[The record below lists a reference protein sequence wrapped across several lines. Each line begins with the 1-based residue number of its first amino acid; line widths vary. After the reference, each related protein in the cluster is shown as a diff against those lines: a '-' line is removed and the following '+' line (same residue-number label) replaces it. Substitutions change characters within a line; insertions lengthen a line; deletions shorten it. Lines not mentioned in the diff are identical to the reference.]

1 MSFPLDN
8 SDDMFNDAFSQKY
21 SQQNNISE
29 KNEINLNPDDD
40 SYLLKE
46 FLLNSDLR
54 HNNLLRKLDFGISKT
69 TYGPYECTIQFGARY
84 FLSIIRDYYIKLNC
98 DRINFIIMDK
108 MIYIYSHMDSL
119 IEIITKI
126 NTHYISHDKVKILE
140 GFDKEFKANFNV
152 LQLLKNLELHNF
164 SQKEN
169 IKISFKIF
177 KNVKNNKNR
186 KSYNN
191 ENNPFFENIAD
202 IIQFEKEFNFE
213 EEAIPGLLIV
223 EANNFSFSM
232 NCNFAPPE
240 LCDPP
245 NIPEYIINKFIF
257 YISVD
262 KISNFIKKVNL
273 QPIEI
278 FCNKY
283 ICNFKLNTLSEN
295 FLFFKNEDGAEFIEE
310 NSFNYF
316 KLFDPLIQNEALYKS
331 MLAFTLSKQEIDA
344 LKILDKNSALFY
356 FYADNKEK
364 YYFTKET
371 DEDRKITS
379 AVFLKYKDNK
389 SIIRNIEDCCLYEE
403 HWEDWLEYLS
413 SILPRDCINE
423 LRKLNENKGEKKLIS
438 NNKKSRNKKSRSEVR
453 NENNNNNVNQNI
465 QNINVI
471 DGDNQFQG
479 INLYINDKNNKV
491 GSIQINE
498 NNNKRASI
506 PELGRGKNYNNNNN
520 QKPVN
525 EEQNNNEN
533 LFNPFSYKI

>member
-1 MSFPLDN
+1 
-8 SDDMFNDAFSQKY
+8 
-21 SQQNNISE
+21 
-29 KNEINLNPDDD
+29 
-40 SYLLKE
+40 
-46 FLLNSDLR
+46 
-54 HNNLLRKLDFGISKT
+54 
-69 TYGPYECTIQFGARY
+69 
-84 FLSIIRDYYIKLNC
+84 
-98 DRINFIIMDK
+98 
-108 MIYIYSHMDSL
+108 
-119 IEIITKI
+119 
-126 NTHYISHDKVKILE
+126 
-140 GFDKEFKANFNV
+140 
-152 LQLLKNLELHNF
+152 
-164 SQKEN
+164 
-169 IKISFKIF
+169 
-177 KNVKNNKNR
+177 
-186 KSYNN
+186 
-191 ENNPFFENIAD
+191 
-202 IIQFEKEFNFE
+202 
-213 EEAIPGLLIV
+213 
-223 EANNFSFSM
+223 
-232 NCNFAPPE
+232 
-240 LCDPP
+240 
-245 NIPEYIINKFIF
+245 
-257 YISVD
+257 
-262 KISNFIKKVNL
+262 
-273 QPIEI
+273 
-278 FCNKY
+278 
-283 ICNFKLNTLSEN
+283 
-295 FLFFKNEDGAEFIEE
+295 
-310 NSFNYF
+310 
-316 KLFDPLIQNEALYKS
+316 

-379 AVFLKYKDNK
+379 AVFLKFKDNK